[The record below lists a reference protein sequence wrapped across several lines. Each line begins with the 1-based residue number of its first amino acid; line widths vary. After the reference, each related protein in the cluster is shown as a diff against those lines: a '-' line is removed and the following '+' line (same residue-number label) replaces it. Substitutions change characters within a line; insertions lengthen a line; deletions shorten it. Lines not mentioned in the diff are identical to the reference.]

1 MKRSEINKIQREA
14 VDFFKK
20 NKFYLPPWA
29 YWTREDWVKNQHR
42 VSEVIKNGLG
52 WDVTDFGTDN
62 FDENGLLLFTLRNGN
77 LSNSQGKPYAEKIMI
92 VHERQVTP
100 WHFHWNKMED
110 IINRGGG
117 NLVIEL
123 SNSLNEYNFADTKV
137 KVKLDSVDYEFE
149 PKEQVVLKPGESI
162 SLPQFLF
169 HTFYGEEGAGPVL
182 VGEVS
187 AVNDDAKDNNF
198 MGLKMPRYPEIEEDE
213 PPLYYLCWEYPV

>member
-1 MKRSEINKIQREA
+1 MKRSEINKSLKEA
-14 VDFFKK
+14 VGFFKK
-20 NKFYLPPWA
+20 NKFHLPQWA
-29 YWTREDWVKNQHR
+29 YWTREDWIKNQQR
-42 VSEVIKNGLG
+42 AREVIVNGLG
-52 WDVTDFGTDN
+52 WDVTDFGTGN

-77 LSNSQGKPYAEKIMI
+77 ISSPEGKSYAEKIMI
-92 VHERQVTP
+92 VRENQVTP
-100 WHFHWNKMED
+100 WHFHWSKMED

-137 KVKLDSVDYEFE
+137 KVKIDSVDYEFE

-162 SLPQFLF
+162 NLPQFLF
-169 HTFYGEEGAGPVL
+169 HTFYGEEGSGPVL

-213 PPLYYLCWEYPV
+213 QPLYYLCWEYPV